1 LTRTLKYIGEDPE
14 VLSNFVNA
22 VASGTLADG
31 SAVIVNANGTVSV
44 IEGAGLGS
52 ITDFGSGAVS
62 YGFASTFD
70 SNSNKVVITYDDGG
84 NSGYGTAIV
93 GTVSGSSISFGTAVV
108 YESAAVLFQSIT
120 FDSNSNKVV
129 IAYTDNGNNNY
140 GTTVIGTVSGTGI
153 SFGTPVIFDSAA
165 IESRSISTT
174 FDSNSNKVVIFWRND
189 STEKGRAVV
198 GTVSGTGISFGT
210 PVIFNSVTTH
220 FWQTASTFDSNS
232 NKVVVVFRDQGGS
245 DNGEAIVGTVNGTNI
260 SFGSPAQYD
269 DGNHNYQTTAFDSNS
284 NKIVVAYQDGSDS
297 SKGKA
302 VVGTVSGTNISFG
315 TPVVF
320 DSGATSYQRVSFDS
334 NSNVINLMY
343 RMSDSGTGRGYYI
356 IGTVSGTGISFG
368 TRQQLLP
375 SNDVAPFTNVFDSNS
390 NKTVMVY
397 YRYGSSA
404 GRKAGVYSAASS
416 LTAENYI
423 GISDGVYASGADATI
438 QVKGSVDDAQS
449 SLTPGQSYFVQTDG
463 TLGTTAG
470 NPSVFAGTAVASTKL
485 IVKG

>member
-1 LTRTLKYIGEDPE
+1 MSYIGKQLNDLPGK
-14 VLSNFVNA
+14 VTA

-129 IAYTDNGNNNY
+129 I
-140 GTTVIGTVSGTGI
+140 
-153 SFGTPVIFDSAA
+153 
-165 IESRSISTT
+165 
-174 FDSNSNKVVIFWRND
+174 FWRND

-245 DNGEAIVGTVNGTNI
+245 DNGEAIVGTVSGTNI

-269 DGNHNYQTTAFDSNS
+269 GGVHNYQTTVFDSNS
-284 NKIVVAYQDGSDS
+284 NKIVIAYQDGSDS

-423 GISDGVYASGADATI
+423 GISNGVYASGADATI